1 MEGQVADDRTS
12 ARMTVG
18 LGEVAETVAEIE
30 TAAPAS
36 PRAPEISN
44 GLLSVYALPSIP
56 IAFLYLPV
64 AILMPAYYA
73 SALHVSLTDVGWFL
87 LISRGVDVIL
97 DPMIGKW
104 SDSTRAS
111 IGRRKI
117 WMLIGSPILMA
128 GAYLLFMP
136 PIAPSGW
143 YLLIA
148 SFVIYAGGSTVGLP
162 YSAWGTELA
171 ETYHG
176 RARMAGFREA
186 AGVIGG
192 FLAALVPAITGHYGH
207 GVDHFTMS
215 ILGWMII
222 VLTPLTVLLS
232 VSFVSE
238 PPAQKRVEIKWLRAV
253 PELFRNGPFFVL
265 CGAYVLFNVGASIAN
280 ATMVFYLTDYLGA
293 STIIG
298 SALLVL
304 AVTTVLAVPLWLWI
318 SRRIGKHRAIAY
330 SLLMAMAIF
339 GLAVPLLHRGQ
350 GWLFVI
356 ICAVLGAVSSGYVT
370 LPIGI
375 IGDVI
380 DFDTL
385 KHRTPRGGL
394 YWGVWSFAQKVTPA
408 LSIAVTLP
416 ALKWLGFNPSGHN
429 SPEALLALK
438 YTFCYGILPFFISG
452 AILLLYFPL
461 DSRRHA
467 IIRRR
472 LEQREVRTRGFS
484 GT

>member
-1 MEGQVADDRTS
+1 
-12 ARMTVG
+12 MTIG
-18 LGEVAETVAEIE
+18 LTEVAETGAEIE
-30 TAAPAS
+30 TAPPAPT
-36 PRAPEISN
+36 RAVEISSWR
-44 GLLSVYALPSIP
+44 LAIYALPSIP

-73 SALHVSLTDVGWFL
+73 SALHVSLTAVGGFL
-87 LISRGVDVIL
+87 LVSRGVDVVL

-117 WMLIGSPILMA
+117 WMLIGSPLLMV

-136 PIAPSGW
+136 PVAPSGW
-143 YLLIA
+143 YLLLA

-171 ETYHG
+171 ETYNG
-176 RARMAGFREA
+176 RARMAGYREA
-186 AGVIGG
+186 AGVLGG
-192 FLAALVPAITGHYGH
+192 LLAAIVPAITGHYGH
-207 GVDHFTMS
+207 GVDRFTMS
-215 ILGWMII
+215 ILGWLII
-222 VLTPLTVLLS
+222 VLTPLTVLIAVL
-232 VSFVSE
+232 FVAE
-238 PPAQKRVEIKWLRAV
+238 PPARKRVEIKWLRAV

-280 ATMVFYLTDYLGA
+280 ATMVFYLTDYLGGA
-293 STIIG
+293 TIIG
-298 SALLVL
+298 PALLTL
-304 AVTTVLAVPLWLWI
+304 AVTTVVSVPLWLWI

-339 GLAVPLLHRGQ
+339 GLAVPLLHHGQ
-350 GWLFVI
+350 GMYFVGI
-356 ICAVLGAVSSGYVT
+356 AAVLGAVSSGYVT

-385 KHRTPRGGL
+385 KHRVPRGGL
-394 YWGVWSFAQKVTPA
+394 YWGVWSFTQKVTPA
-408 LSIAVTLP
+408 FSIAITLP
-416 ALKWLGFNPSGHN
+416 MLKWLGFNPSGHN
-429 SPEALLALK
+429 SPAALLALK
-438 YTFCYGILPFFISG
+438 YTFCYGILPFFIAG

-472 LEQREVRTRGFS
+472 LEERERRSPTLMDVS
-484 GT
+484 

>member
-1 MEGQVADDRTS
+1 
-12 ARMTVG
+12 MTLG
-18 LGEVAETVAEIE
+18 LGEVAEAGAEIE
-30 TAAPAS
+30 TAAPA
-36 PRAPEISN
+36 PARAPEISN
-44 GLLSVYALPSIP
+44 WLLSIYALPSIP

-87 LISRGVDVIL
+87 LISRGVDVVL

-104 SDSTRAS
+104 SDSTRARM
-111 IGRRKI
+111 GRRKI

-136 PIAPSGW
+136 PVAPSGW

-171 ETYHG
+171 ESYHG

-186 AGVIGG
+186 AGVTGG

-215 ILGWMII
+215 ILGWLII
-222 VLTPLTVLLS
+222 VLTPLTVLISML
-232 VSFVSE
+232 FVAE
-238 PPAQKRVEIKWLRAV
+238 PPAKKRVEIKWLRAV
-253 PELFRNGPFFVL
+253 PELLRNGPFFNL
-265 CGAYVLFNVGASIAN
+265 CGAYVLFNLGASIAN
-280 ATMVFYLTDYLGA
+280 ATMVFYLSEYLGA
-293 STIIG
+293 KTIIG
-298 SALLVL
+298 LSLLVL

-330 SLLMAMAIF
+330 SLLLAMAIF
-339 GLAVPLLHRGQ
+339 GLAVPLLHYGQ
-350 GWLFVI
+350 GMRFVYI
-356 ICAVLGAVSSGYVT
+356 AAVLGAVSSGYVT
-370 LPIGI
+370 LPIGV

-380 DFDTL
+380 DYDTL
-385 KHRTPRGGL
+385 KHRVPRGGL
-394 YWGVWSFAQKVTPA
+394 YWGVWSFTQKVTPA

-416 ALKWLGFNPSGHN
+416 MLKWLGFNPAGHN

-438 YTFCYGILPFFISG
+438 YTFCYGILPFFVSG

-467 IIRRR
+467 IIRKR
-472 LEQREVRTRGFS
+472 LEQREARARRITGS
-484 GT
+484 

>member
-1 MEGQVADDRTS
+1 
-12 ARMTVG
+12 MTLG
-18 LGEVAETVAEIE
+18 LGEVVETGAGIE
-30 TAAPAS
+30 TAAPAPARS
-36 PRAPEISN
+36 PEISN

-87 LISRGVDVIL
+87 LFSRGADVIL

-104 SDSTRAS
+104 SDSTRAR

-136 PIAPSGW
+136 PVAPSGW
-143 YLLIA
+143 YLLLA

-186 AGVIGG
+186 AGVVGG
-192 FLAALVPAITGHYGH
+192 FLAALVPAATGHYGH
-207 GVDHFTMS
+207 GVDSFTMS

-222 VLTPLTVLLS
+222 VLTPLTVLIA
-232 VSFVSE
+232 VAFVGE
-238 PPAQKRVEIKWLRAV
+238 PPAKKRVEIKWLRAI
-253 PELFRNGPFFVL
+253 PELLRNGPFFIF
-265 CGAYVLFNVGASIAN
+265 CGAYVLFNIGGSIAN
-280 ATMVFYLTDYLGA
+280 ATMVFYLSIYLGG
-293 STIIG
+293 STIVG
-298 SALLVL
+298 LSLLTL
-304 AVTTVLAVPLWLWI
+304 AVTTVFAVPLWLWI
-318 SRRIGKHRAIAY
+318 SRKIGKHRAISY

-350 GWLFVI
+350 GMFFVYI
-356 ICAVLGAVSSGYVT
+356 AAALGVVSSGYVT
-370 LPIGI
+370 LPIGV

-385 KHRTPRGGL
+385 KHRVPRGGL
-394 YWGVWSFAQKVTPA
+394 YWGMWSFAQKVTPVFG
-408 LSIAVTLP
+408 IAVTMQG
-416 ALKWLGFNPSGHN
+416 LKWAGFNPSGHN

-472 LEQREVRTRGFS
+472 LEQREARAQRLTEI
-484 GT
+484 

>member
-1 MEGQVADDRTS
+1 MSLGI
-12 ARMTVG
+12 
-18 LGEVAETVAEIE
+18 GEVVETGAEIE
-30 TAAPAS
+30 TAAPA
-36 PRAPEISN
+36 PARAPEISN
-44 GLLSVYALPSIP
+44 WRLSIYALPSIP

-104 SDSTRAS
+104 SDGSRS
-111 IGRRKI
+111 RLGRRKL
-117 WMLIGSPILMA
+117 WMFIGSPILMA

-136 PIAPSGW
+136 PVAPSGW
-143 YLLIA
+143 YLLMA

-192 FLAALVPAITGHYGH
+192 FLAASVPAATGFYGH
-207 GVDHFTMS
+207 GVDSFTMG
-215 ILGWMII
+215 ILGWLII
-222 VLTPLTVLLS
+222 VLTPLTVLIS
-232 VSFVSE
+232 TAFVSE
-238 PPAQKRVEIKWLRAV
+238 PPAQKRIEIKWLRAI
-253 PELFRNGPFFVL
+253 PELLRNGPFFNL
-265 CGAYVLFNVGASIAN
+265 CGAYVLFNLGASIAN

-293 STIIG
+293 KTIIG
-298 SALLVL
+298 LILLVL

-318 SRRIGKHRAIAY
+318 SRHIGKHRAIAY
-330 SLLMAMAIF
+330 SLLLAMAIF
-339 GLAVPLLHRGQ
+339 GLAVPLLHHGQ
-350 GWLFVI
+350 GMMFVYI
-356 ICAVLGAVSSGYVT
+356 GAVLGAVSSGYVT
-370 LPIGI
+370 LPIGV

-380 DFDTL
+380 DYDTL
-385 KHRTPRGGL
+385 KHRVPRGGL
-394 YWGVWSFAQKVTPA
+394 FWGVWSFTQKVTPA
-408 LSIAVTLP
+408 FSIAVTMFM
-416 ALKWLGFNPSGHN
+416 LKWLGFNPAGHN
-429 SPEALLALK
+429 SLEGLLALK

-467 IIRRR
+467 VIRRR
-472 LEQREVRTRGFS
+472 LEQREARARRLNDA
-484 GT
+484 

>member
-1 MEGQVADDRTS
+1 MS
-12 ARMTVG
+12 G
-18 LGEVAETVAEIE
+18 LGEVAEAGGEII
-30 TAAPAS
+30 TAKPAPS
-36 PRAPEISN
+36 RAAEISN
-44 GLLSVYALPSIP
+44 WLLTVYALPSIP

-64 AILMPAYYA
+64 ALLMPAYYA
-73 SALHVSLTDVGWFL
+73 SALHVSLTAVGGFL
-87 LISRGVDVIL
+87 LVSRAFDVVL

-104 SDSTRAS
+104 SDSTRS
-111 IGRRKI
+111 RLGRRKI
-117 WMLIGSPILMA
+117 WMFIGSPLLMT

-192 FLAALVPAITGHYGH
+192 FLAASIPAITGHYGH
-207 GVDHFTMS
+207 GVDRFTMS

-222 VLTPLTVLLS
+222 ILTPLTVLITTT
-232 VSFVSE
+232 FVAE
-238 PPAQKRVEIKWLRAV
+238 PPARKRVEIKWLRAL
-253 PELFRNGPFFVL
+253 PELMRNRPFFLL
-265 CGAYVLFNVGASIAN
+265 CGAYVLFNVGASIAS
-280 ATMVFYLTDYLGA
+280 ATMVFYLSDYLGA

-298 SALLVL
+298 VALLTL

-318 SRRIGKHRAIAY
+318 SRKIGKHRAIAY
-330 SLLMAMAIF
+330 SLLMAMAVF
-339 GLAVPLLHRGQ
+339 SLAVPTLHHGQ
-350 GWLFVI
+350 GMLFVYI
-356 ICAVLGAVSSGYVT
+356 AAVLGAVSSGYVT
-370 LPIGI
+370 LPIGV

-380 DFDTL
+380 DYDTL
-385 KHRTPRGGL
+385 KHRVPRGGL
-394 YWGVWSFAQKVTPA
+394 FWGVWSFAQKVTPA
-408 LSIAVTLP
+408 FSIAVSLP
-416 ALKWLGFNPSGHN
+416 MLKWLGFNPAGHN
-429 SPEALLALK
+429 SPQALLALK
-438 YTFCYGILPFFISG
+438 YTFCYGMLPFFVAG

-461 DSRRHA
+461 DARRHT

-472 LEQREVRTRGFS
+472 LEQREARARRVS
-484 GT
+484 DS

>member
-1 MEGQVADDRTS
+1 MS
-12 ARMTVG
+12 LG
-18 LGEVAETVAEIE
+18 LGEVVEMGAEIE
-30 TAAPAS
+30 TAAPA
-36 PRAPEISN
+36 PARAPEISN
-44 GLLSVYALPSIP
+44 WLLTVYALPSIP

-64 AILMPAYYA
+64 AILMPNYYA

-104 SDSTRAS
+104 SDSTRS
-111 IGRRKI
+111 RIGRRKI

-136 PIAPSGW
+136 PVAPTGW

-171 ETYHG
+171 ESYHG

-192 FLAALVPAITGHYGH
+192 FLAALVPAVTGHFGH
-207 GVDHFTMS
+207 GVDRFTMS
-215 ILGWMII
+215 ILGTLII
-222 VLTPLTVLLS
+222 VLTPVTVLVAIL
-232 VSFVSE
+232 FVGE
-238 PPAQKRVEIKWLRAV
+238 PPAKKRIEIKWLRAV
-253 PELFRNGPFFVL
+253 PELFRNRPFFIL
-265 CGAYVLFNVGASIAN
+265 CGAYVLFNLGASIAN
-280 ATMVFYLTDYLGA
+280 ATMVFYLSEYLGA
-293 STIIG
+293 KTIVG
-298 SALLVL
+298 LALLVL

-318 SRRIGKHRAIAY
+318 SRHIGKHRAIAY
-330 SLLMAMAIF
+330 SLLLAMAIF
-339 GLAVPLLHRGQ
+339 ALAVPLLRHGQ
-350 GWLFVI
+350 GMWFVYI
-356 ICAVLGAVSSGYVT
+356 GAVLGAVSSGYVT
-370 LPIGI
+370 LPIGV

-380 DFDTL
+380 DYDTL
-385 KHRTPRGGL
+385 KHRVPRGGL
-394 YWGVWSFAQKVTPA
+394 YWGVWSFTQKVTPA
-408 LSIAVTLP
+408 FSIAVTLS
-416 ALKWLGFNPSGHN
+416 LLSWLGFNPAGHN
-429 SPEALLALK
+429 SPAALLALK
-438 YTFCYGILPFFISG
+438 YTFCYGMLPFFVSG

-472 LEQREVRTRGFS
+472 LEAREARAQRLS
-484 GT
+484 DS